1 MLATEA
7 EVKRLL
13 EAGVHFGHRT
23 DKWNPKMKEFIFGPR
38 NGIYII
44 DLSKTAEQVRKAS
57 DFLREASAKGGHI
70 LFVGTKK
77 PAQEVVK
84 ELAERTKSH
93 YVTGRWLG
101 GTLTNLATIRRSV
114 AKLKSIETKE
124 TSGAM
129 DLLPKKESAAL
140 RREKAK
146 LGRNLAGILN
156 MDKIPAAMVVVDMP
170 REEIAVKEARRLRI
184 PVIALADTNADPD
197 DADIAVP
204 CNDDAI
210 RSIRAVMEPMAEAIE
225 EGRRRGPAHS
235 SGAADHSEAPE
246 KTEKKKK
253 ERTSK
258 GKEAALT
265 A

>member
-1 MLATEA
+1 
-7 EVKRLL
+7 
-13 EAGVHFGHRT
+13 
-23 DKWNPKMKEFIFGPR
+23 
-38 NGIYII
+38 
-44 DLSKTAEQVRKAS
+44 
-57 DFLREASAKGGHI
+57 
-70 LFVGTKK
+70 
-77 PAQEVVK
+77 
-84 ELAERTKSH
+84 
-93 YVTGRWLG
+93 
-101 GTLTNLATIRRSV
+101 
-114 AKLKSIETKE
+114 
-124 TSGAM
+124 M

-146 LGRNLAGILN
+146 LGRNLAGILE
-156 MDKIPAAMVVVDMP
+156 MDKIPAAMIVVDMP

-235 SGAADHSEAPE
+235 SASVDKAEAPE
-246 KTEKKKK
+246 KNDKKKK